1 MRLSPPRA
9 GYSLAWGGDLGDMA
23 TFANWSTRRRRDL
36 DAALDAETN
45 AYGAA
50 PAAASPGWAPV
61 TPNLLQ
67 RVREGL
73 TTKED

>member
-36 DAALDAETN
+36 NAALHAE
-45 AYGAA
+45 
-50 PAAASPGWAPV
+50 AASFDTEPASCPAEWAPV
-61 TPNLLQ
+61 TRDLLE
-67 RVREGL
+67 RIREGL
-73 TTKED
+73 SRPWT